1 MQCSTCCRM
10 CSGRGGVVACVA
22 LLAWF
27 ALPTATTLFAA
38 GFGIARA
45 DVILVP
51 IILAALGLIGL
62 GLWLGVRTHGRA
74 EPFMVGIVG
83 SAATIFGLLVWPP
96 IVVLGF
102 VTVAGA
108 IGMSQHYLRA
118 GR

>member
-1 MQCSTCCRM
+1 
-10 CSGRGGVVACVA
+10 
-22 LLAWF
+22 
-27 ALPTATTLFAA
+27 
-38 GFGIARA
+38 
-45 DVILVP
+45 
-51 IILAALGLIGL
+51 
-62 GLWLGVRTHGRA
+62 
-74 EPFMVGIVG
+74 MVGIVG